1 MPQITSKKD
10 FLDTF
15 KKGSVFFWIDA
26 AKDGMPTVVRQ
37 SNIRS
42 IHMNQGK
49 YLNVLHRY
57 DDMGKTRLVE
67 TAVGDLL
74 SGIRGIFTRREEA
87 EAALIQRC
95 RDFAADPT
103 LAPGMILGAYNDA
116 MSLRGDNLACAAV

>member
-26 AKDGMPTVVRQ
+26 AKDGIPTVVRQ
-37 SNIRS
+37 SNVRS
-42 IHMNQGK
+42 VHMNQGK

-74 SGIRGIFTRREEA
+74 SGIRGIFTTREEA
-87 EAALIQRC
+87 EAVVTQRR

-103 LAPGMILGAYNDA
+103 LAPALIQGAYNDA
-116 MSLRGDNLACAAV
+116 LGLRANLACAAV